1 MSDPGESPD
10 NQAEINRRFREI
22 IRQEFPGPIR
32 KLGRRALESYRQL
45 SRREKVVYT
54 LMPLE
59 IGALTTAF
67 VVGMTTPDIPKP
79 HYDISTVC
87 LPSGSEVYT
96 EPSESSEALF
106 RVGETVKAANNNG
119 FCIQIGNQINFTTKK
134 TPDGTDKV
142 WQILPAASVAAAIS
156 DPNIAERIR
165 EDPDGK
171 VATSDGTLYNHT

>member
-1 MSDPGESPD
+1 MSDPGESHD

-59 IGALTTAF
+59 IGALATAF
-67 VVGMTTPDIPKP
+67 VIGMTTPDIPKP

-87 LPSGSEVYT
+87 LPSGGEIHA
-96 EPSESSEALF
+96 ESSDSSPVLL
-106 RVGETVKAANNNG
+106 RVDETIPPTGKDG
-119 FCIQIGNQINFTTKK
+119 FCIPVNGQVEFETNISSHGARM
-134 TPDGTDKV
+134 V
-142 WQILPAASVAAAIS
+142 WQVLPANSVAAVIS
-156 DPNIAERIR
+156 NPNAAQRIR